1 MGFQNLRVRYSWQQR
16 HLKSAGLSA
25 VFYIFKPC
33 THFNSD
39 IVSKCFQFS
48 HYFDYFHYF
57 QSHSA
62 TGFLALFRQKSFR
75 KAWTFPLQR
84 RQRMHQLLQQQQ
96 KRQLKRPCWA
106 VPCCACLKTET
117 VSTMGWHGDGMG
129 MAWGI
134 SHPHFLEPLGAGCV
148 RWTSALCHL
157 GTCWFAWPCVP
168 LKSWQ
173 LRFWQWPGCDQNVTF
188 GWPLDDQN
196 DFMGFWLI
204 LMWWLFCLGTYGR
217 ILFTL

>member
-1 MGFQNLRVRYSWQQR
+1 MGFQNLRVRYSLQQR
-16 HLKSAGLSA
+16 WNPQDCLLSSISSSLA
-25 VFYIFKPC
+25 QIFI
-33 THFNSD
+33 SD

-48 HYFDYFHYF
+48 HYFGYFHYF

-117 VSTMGWHGDGMG
+117 VLTMGWHG
-129 MAWGI
+129 MAWGWHGVSPI
-134 SHPHFLEPLGAGCV
+134 PIFWSHLVQAASVGPQLCVILALADSPGHACPWSLGSCV
-148 RWTSALCHL
+148 FGS
-157 GTCWFAWPCVP
+157 
-168 LKSWQ
+168 
-173 LRFWQWPGCDQNVTF
+173 DQDVTRM
-188 GWPLDDQN
+188 WLLDDLWMTKMISWVF
-196 DFMGFWLI
+196 DWFW
-204 LMWWLFCLGTYGR
+204 CDDCSV
-217 ILFTL
+217 